1 MFSAA
6 YKTATQYT
14 RAVIVSYV
22 DAAGECHSAM
32 GTYVVVN
39 DQGWILTA
47 FHLIEFH
54 QKMIAAKHQ
63 WEQYEQQRQA
73 IEQDT
78 ALNDRQRRKKLHFLG
93 PPNKEWVKDFSF
105 WWQHNTWRVD
115 TAHFIKG
122 ADLALCHL
130 EGFDAAGIT
139 GYPTFK
145 DPSKAIDAG
154 TSLCRLGFPFLEVKP
169 TYTNGQFHLG
179 ALALTYFPN
188 EGILT
193 RIVEVTNDPQ
203 DGFIGYIETSS
214 PGLRGQSGG
223 PIFDAKGAVWGIQ
236 SHTGHLPLGF
246 SPPVPGGKSGQV
258 EHQFLNV
265 GRGAHPATI
274 VGLLTKFN
282 VAHTISAH

>member
-1 MFSAA
+1 MFSSAVKA
-6 YKTATQYT
+6 ATQFT

-22 DAAGECHSAM
+22 DGAGACHSAM
-32 GTYVVVN
+32 GTYIVVN

-47 FHLIEFH
+47 FHLVELY
-54 QKMIAAKHQ
+54 QKLTDAKAQ
-63 WEQYEQQRQA
+63 MQQYQQQRLA
-73 IEQDT
+73 IEHDAT
-78 ALNDRQRRKKLHFLG
+78 LNDWQRKKKLHKLG
-93 PPNKEWVKDFSF
+93 PPRKEWVQDFSF
-105 WWQHNTWRVD
+105 WWQHTAWKMD
-115 TAHFIKG
+115 TAHVIKE
-122 ADLALCHL
+122 ADIALCHL
-130 EGFDAAGIT
+130 SGFDPAAVG

-169 TYTNGQFHLG
+169 QYANGQFQLG
-179 ALALTYFPN
+179 TLTLTYFPN

-193 RIVEVTNDPQ
+193 RIVAVRDDPR
-203 DGFIGYIETSS
+203 DFIGFIETSS

-223 PIFDAKGAVWGIQ
+223 PIFDSKGIVWGIQ

-246 SPPVPGGKSGQV
+246 SPPIPGGNAGEV

-282 VAHTISAH
+282 VVHTISAY